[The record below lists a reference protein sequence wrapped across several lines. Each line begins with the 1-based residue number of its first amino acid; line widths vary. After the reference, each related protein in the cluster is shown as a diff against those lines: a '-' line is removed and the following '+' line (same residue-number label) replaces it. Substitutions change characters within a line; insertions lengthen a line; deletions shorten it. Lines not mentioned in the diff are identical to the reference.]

1 MDFPKYPLEQLAT
14 IKQKKLEEAER
25 ELYEK
30 KEALNKEKEKLKKVE
45 KIRDEV
51 KEHKDAKLQQLR
63 DELDQGT
70 TTTIIQRMKHYLKV
84 VDEDLLVKEQKV
96 VEQQKH
102 VATAKAQFE
111 EARGKFFQRQK
122 DVEKLKMHRREWELE
137 MKMILAHEDEI
148 ATDEIGSAMHIIKK
162 IGYLPRMTQNNKN
175 KHKKRK
181 KDG

>member
-1 MDFPKYPLEQLAT
+1 MDLPKYPLEQLAT

-25 ELYEK
+25 ELNEK

-51 KEHKDAKLQQLR
+51 REHKAAKLQQLR

-70 TTTIIQRMKHYLKV
+70 TTTIIQRMKYYLKV

-102 VATAKAQFE
+102 VTAAKAQLE
-111 EARGKFFQRQK
+111 EARKVFFQRQK
-122 DVEKLKMHRREWELE
+122 DVEKLKMHRQEWEQE

-148 ATDEIGSAMHIIKK
+148 ITDEIGSAMHIIKK
-162 IGYLPRMTQNNKN
+162 IGYLPRMTPKNKN
-175 KHKKRK
+175 KKGKKN
-181 KDG
+181 G